1 MTGKNNLFTKDLIL
15 LDYETNSKEEILR
28 HMAGILEEK
37 EYVKDTFYENLIKR
51 EGIYPT
57 GLKANDIE
65 IAIPHTDSIHVKKGA
80 VFFARLKNP
89 VVFKEMGTG
98 ENDVN
103 VKLIFMLLIHDPKA
117 QVNTLSNLMG
127 IFSQKERLEILN
139 TSNDLDEIYKNLSE
153 LINQK

>member
-15 LDYETNSKEEILR
+15 LDYEANSKEEILR

-80 VFFARLKNP
+80 IFFARLKNP

-139 TSNDLDEIYKNLSE
+139 TSKDLDEIYKNLSE

>member
-1 MTGKNNLFTKDLIL
+1 MTGNNNLFTKDLIL
-15 LDYETNSKEEILR
+15 LDYEANSKEEVLK
-28 HMAGILEEK
+28 HMTNILEEK
-37 EYVKDTFYENLIKR
+37 GYVKDTFYENLIKR
-51 EGIYPT
+51 EGVYPT

-80 VFFARLKNP
+80 IFFARLKNP
-89 VVFKEMGTG
+89 VIFKEMGTG

-103 VKLIFMLLIHDPKA
+103 VKLIFMLLINNPKT

-139 TSNDLDEIYKNLSE
+139 TSNNLDEIYKNLSE

>member
-1 MTGKNNLFTKDLIL
+1 MTGNNNLFTKDLIL
-15 LDYETNSKEEILR
+15 LDYEANSKEEVLK
-28 HMAGILEEK
+28 HMTNILEEK
-37 EYVKDTFYENLIKR
+37 GYVKDTFYENLIKR
-51 EGIYPT
+51 EGVYPT

-80 VFFARLKNP
+80 IFFARLKNP

-103 VKLIFMLLIHDPKA
+103 VKLIFMLLINNPKT